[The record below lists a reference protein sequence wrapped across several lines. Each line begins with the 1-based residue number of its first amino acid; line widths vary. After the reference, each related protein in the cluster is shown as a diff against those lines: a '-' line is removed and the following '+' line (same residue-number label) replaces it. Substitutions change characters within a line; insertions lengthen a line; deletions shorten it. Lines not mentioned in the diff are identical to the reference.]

1 MDIHEHA
8 RKGTLVGAVL
18 NDHVKKNPNLLN
30 ELDPKTGW
38 TPLAAATVKEHVE
51 VVEQLLKKCARA
63 DLRSKNGE
71 TPLLLATRNPIINHA
86 DKNTPLMFA
95 TKQKDLES
103 IRLLRNA
110 GACPMRRNNDGFS
123 AKDLAE
129 QTEDKAV
136 QRALYLD
143 KDQSDLFKLVKLVL
157 DLLLFVITW
166 VNQVTG
172 AICRMYKLDTEMYQF
187 TREASTRTSINI
199 TNEGHS
205 ANGESQLV
213 ISPICEPNRCPN
225 QVNAKSPC
233 YLPDDD
239 MCVGEGSPPDDEFQ
253 ELSVKVDR
261 IVKETAL
268 ERFFERKENY
278 MKEVIQK
285 AVHLKNDKSTS
296 LGGDG
301 LLHKTIKVSLHQQVV
316 YCDDSSSMRGSLN
329 GESQKTLW
337 DCQKDLVKRITQI
350 TTLILPE
357 GHKLAGMEP
366 VPTNDSHTKIG
377 TSLKSKV
384 LKPLV
389 YDRLKAEGLERP
401 LLISVITDGRPNGE
415 NQSELVNAILECG
428 KELEDAGY
436 HREDV
441 KFVIGQIGAANAAA
455 EFLDTIRG
463 NAEIR
468 RVVYCTTDRLD
479 EKFAEFR
486 ENKEGLDQWLID
498 TLYKPIMNLE
508 Q

>member
-1 MDIHEHA
+1 MHTAIMDIHEHA

-71 TPLLLATRNPIINHA
+71 TPLLLATRNPIINRPRIIELLLQKTPPCFVDMTCSDA

-316 YCDDSSSMRGSLN
+316 YC
-329 GESQKTLW
+329 GEYIVVIITLLVQLSQP
-337 DCQKDLVKRITQI
+337 R
-350 TTLILPE
+350 
-357 GHKLAGMEP
+357 
-366 VPTNDSHTKIG
+366 
-377 TSLKSKV
+377 
-384 LKPLV
+384 
-389 YDRLKAEGLERP
+389 YR
-401 LLISVITDGRPNGE
+401 
-415 NQSELVNAILECG
+415 
-428 KELEDAGY
+428 
-436 HREDV
+436 
-441 KFVIGQIGAANAAA
+441 
-455 EFLDTIRG
+455 
-463 NAEIR
+463 
-468 RVVYCTTDRLD
+468 
-479 EKFAEFR
+479 
-486 ENKEGLDQWLID
+486 
-498 TLYKPIMNLE
+498 
-508 Q
+508 